1 MEILKILENETSFRN
16 IEVSFK
22 YLYGVIYYMNTLK
35 HTHIH
40 IVIYRC
46 VCVYIYIYIY
56 KIYIYMNK
64 TVSVTDTMCFL
75 KT

>member
-16 IEVSFK
+16 IEVSFN
-22 YLYGVIYYMNTLK
+22 YLYRVIYYMNTLK

-40 IVIYRC
+40 IFIYRC
-46 VCVYIYIYIY
+46 VCVYIYTFIYI
-56 KIYIYMNK
+56 KYIYMNK
-64 TVSVTDTMCFL
+64 TVSVIDTMCFL